1 MAAEPPCTEAPA
13 AERRLRIAIVFAGD
27 GEAEH
32 ALPRRLREQG
42 HDVFAIDTK
51 LGGWRHDV
59 LRGDGAAWLVDAV
72 RSGWFDAVFM
82 APPCSSFSVRHPV
95 KLRSRASPEGVQPM
109 PPEWAAYVRK
119 HNRLAAFTAELM
131 RDSSGAG
138 WEEAADHGSLWRL
151 RCIADA
157 LQEAGASSFTF
168 AQCGRV
174 RLPTGELL
182 PLGSQAQKWTTMAA
196 SPWMARE
203 LEPLADA
210 LCEHGDAGHA

>member
-1 MAAEPPCTEAPA
+1 M
-13 AERRLRIAIVFAGD
+13 
-27 GEAEH
+27 
-32 ALPRRLREQG
+32 
-42 HDVFAIDTK
+42 FAIDTK

-131 RDSSGAG
+131 RAATAARVPFACENPADRGCDSSGAG

-182 PLGSQAQKWTTMAA
+182 PLGSQAQKCTTMAA

-210 LCEHGDAGHA
+210 LC